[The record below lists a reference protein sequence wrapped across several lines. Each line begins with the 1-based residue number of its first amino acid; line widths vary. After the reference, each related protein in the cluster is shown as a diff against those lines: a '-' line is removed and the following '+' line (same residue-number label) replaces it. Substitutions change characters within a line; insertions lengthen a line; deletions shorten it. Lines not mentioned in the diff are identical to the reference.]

1 MKIKLELNDRDY
13 SFLNMFDRLRRL
25 DANVTWDDVVE
36 TGLIK
41 MLMDVN
47 EDGKEDNSRSAC

>member
-13 SFLNMFDRLRRL
+13 SFLNMFDMLKRL

-41 MLMDVN
+41 MLMDVS
-47 EDGKEDNSRSAC
+47 EDGKENDS

>member
-47 EDGKEDNSRSAC
+47 EDGKENDSRFAY

>member
-13 SFLNMFDRLRRL
+13 SFLDMFDRLRRL

-47 EDGKEDNSRSAC
+47 EDGKEDDSRSAC

>member
-41 MLMDVN
+41 MLMDVS
-47 EDGKEDNSRSAC
+47 EDGKENDSRSAC

>member
-47 EDGKEDNSRSAC
+47 EDGKEDDSRSAC